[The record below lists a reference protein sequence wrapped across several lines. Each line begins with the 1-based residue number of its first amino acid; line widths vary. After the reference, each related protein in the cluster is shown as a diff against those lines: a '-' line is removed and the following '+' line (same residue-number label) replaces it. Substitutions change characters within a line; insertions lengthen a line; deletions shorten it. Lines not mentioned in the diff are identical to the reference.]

1 MYESFISD
9 ISIFSNEF
17 DSFIDTRNR
26 PAILYNIS
34 QKHIGELRDI
44 VPCELKRDDLLIW
57 NAIFAREIIRS
68 GVAKNYLHPVYN
80 KYYEKITKSTDLT
93 TLQTIELD
101 MANTYLELLISDI
114 EVKDNFIVNKILQYL
129 HMNIESHVSLE
140 DIADHLDITPQY
152 AVSCFKKHMGISLMK
167 YSKKIRIDRS
177 KVLLMTTTKSI
188 LDIALILGFYDQS
201 HFSKTFKSFEGV
213 SPSEFRNTH
222 YK

>member
-26 PAILYNIS
+26 PAILYNIR

-44 VPCELKRDDLLIW
+44 VPCDLKRDDLLIW
-57 NAIFAREIIRS
+57 NAVFAREIIRS
-68 GVAKNYLHPVYN
+68 GVAKTYLHPVYN
-80 KYYEKITKSTDLT
+80 KYYEKITKATELPV
-93 TLQTIELD
+93 LQTIELD

-140 DIADHLDITPQY
+140 DIAHNLDITPQY

-201 HFSKTFKSFEGV
+201 HFSKTFKFFEGV

>member
-26 PAILYNIS
+26 PAILYNIK
-34 QKHIGELRDI
+34 QKHIGELRDA
-44 VPCELKRDDLLIW
+44 VPYNFKRDDLIIW
-57 NAIFAREIIRS
+57 NAVFSREIIKR
-68 GVAKNYLHPVYN
+68 GVSKKYLHPIYN
-80 KYYEKITKSTDLT
+80 EYYEKITKATEISMLH
-93 TLQTIELD
+93 TIELD

-129 HMNIESHVSLE
+129 HMNIESHVTLD
-140 DIADHLDITPQY
+140 DIASHLKITPQY
-152 AVSCFKKHMGISLMK
+152 AVSCFKKHMNISLMK

-177 KVLLMTTTKSI
+177 KVLLMTSSKSI
-188 LDIALILGFYDQS
+188 LEIALTLGFYDQS
-201 HFSKTFKSFEGV
+201 HFTKTFKSFEGI

>member
-1 MYESFISD
+1 MAENHKLWGGRFEASLEKWVEEFGASISFD
-9 ISIFSNEF
+9 QKMAEFDLKGSIAHVTMLGETGIIAQEEALQIKQGLEELLEEYKAGKLEFDVSNE
-17 DSFIDTRNR
+17 
-26 PAILYNIS
+26 
-34 QKHIGELRDI
+34 DI
-44 VPCELKRDDLLIW
+44 
-57 NAIFAREIIRS
+57 
-68 GVAKNYLHPVYN
+68 
-80 KYYEKITKSTDLT
+80 
-93 TLQTIELD
+93 
-101 MANTYLELLISDI
+101 
-114 EVKDNFIVNKILQYL
+114 

-140 DIADHLDITPQY
+140 DIAHNLDITPQY

>member
-26 PAILYNIS
+26 PAIIYNIT
-34 QKHIGELRDI
+34 QKHISELKDD
-44 VPCELKRDDLLIW
+44 VPYDLKRDDLLIW
-57 NAIFAREIIRS
+57 NAVFAREIIRS

-80 KYYEKITKSTDLT
+80 KYYKKIIKSPDLIS
-93 TLQTIELD
+93 LQSIELD

-114 EVKDNFIVNKILQYL
+114 EVKDNFIVNKMLQFL
-129 HMNIESHVSLE
+129 HMNIESHVTLE
-140 DIADHLDITPQY
+140 DISNHLNITPQY
-152 AVSCFKKHMGISLMK
+152 AVSSFKKHMGIPLMK

-188 LDIALILGFYDQS
+188 LDIALTLGFYDQS

>member
-26 PAILYNIS
+26 PAILYNIE
-34 QKHIGELRDI
+34 QKHVAELKDD
-44 VPCELKRDDLLIW
+44 VDSNLKRDDLLIW
-57 NAIFAREIIRS
+57 NAVFAREIIRS
-68 GVAKNYLHPVYN
+68 GVSKNYLHPVYN
-80 KYYEKITKSTDLT
+80 KYYETITKCSDLVF
-93 TLQTIELD
+93 LQTIELD

-114 EVKDNFIVNKILQYL
+114 EVKDNFIVNKMLQFL
-129 HMNIESHVSLE
+129 HMNIESHVSLD
-140 DIADHLDITPQY
+140 DIANHLNITPQY
-152 AVSCFKKHMGISLMK
+152 AVSCFKKNMGISLMK

-188 LDIALILGFYDQS
+188 LDIALTLGFYDQS
-201 HFSKTFKSFEGV
+201 HFSKTFKALESV